1 MATIGSFGK
10 ELIFKV
16 SSKQVL
22 TFSNFTQEIS
32 ARWSN
37 TAPIMRK
44 PISEFNGPELR
55 KITFTMIFDISLG
68 VKPRNML
75 RKLERIVGKGIVE
88 YLVVGKSRVGFNK
101 WKITKSSEKWDVIL
115 SHGELARAKVDV
127 TLEEY
132 WEKKTKKRKKSKSNF
147 SRKPSSETKMIDYT
161 VKKGDTLWDISK
173 KYLGKAILW
182 PEIYNLNKTII
193 ESTAQKR
200 RKKSSD
206 NGHWIYPGTILKIE
220 VHK

>member
-22 TFSNFTQEIS
+22 TFSDFTQEIS

-55 KITFTMIFDISLG
+55 KISFTMIFDVSLG

-75 RKLERIVGKGIVE
+75 QKLERIVGKGIVE
-88 YLVVGKSRVGFNK
+88 YLVIGKSRVGFNK

-132 WEKKTKKRKKSKSNF
+132 WEAKKKSSKS
-147 SRKPSSETKMIDYT
+147 KTSSKKSSTNTETIYYT
-161 VKKGDTLWDISK
+161 VKKGDTLWDLSK
-173 KYLGKAILW
+173 KYLGKATLYTK
-182 PEIYNLNKTII
+182 IYNLNKTVI

-200 RKKSSD
+200 RRKSSE
-206 NGHWIYPGTILKIE
+206 NGHWIYPGTVLKIE
-220 VHK
+220 VTKSD